1 MGGRDV
7 TRVRRLAWGCRASL
21 KEAAM
26 SPVVPPSDVRAD
38 VGVEAR
44 RLTRWSLYMLP
55 ATVVWMGVLGLLMWA
70 AWIKNPNRAGESVA
84 LTDYGVVGWVVMILV
99 NVLGIVP
106 AVLGGWFAVRALR
119 LGARR
124 GALVGLVLNVV
135 VVALVTVNWIA
146 SVITQ
151 M

>member
-1 MGGRDV
+1 
-7 TRVRRLAWGCRASL
+7 
-21 KEAAM
+21 M

-55 ATVVWMGVLGLLMWA
+55 VTFVWMYALGLVTWLL
-70 AWIKNPNRAGESVA
+70 WIKIPNRADESVA
-84 LTDYGVVGWVVMILV
+84 LTDYGIVGWVAMILF
-99 NVLGIVP
+99 NLLGILP
-106 AVLGGWFAVRALR
+106 AVVGGWFAVRALR

-124 GALVGLVLNVV
+124 GALVGLALNGVVGVLST
-135 VVALVTVNWIA
+135 ANWIA